1 MCVKWKLIR
10 RMNERISRPFSAAS
24 FGETERQD
32 KEGFPDINDFVRRYL
47 AHITSKNFFNL

>member
-1 MCVKWKLIR
+1 
-10 RMNERISRPFSAAS
+10 MNERISRPFSAAS